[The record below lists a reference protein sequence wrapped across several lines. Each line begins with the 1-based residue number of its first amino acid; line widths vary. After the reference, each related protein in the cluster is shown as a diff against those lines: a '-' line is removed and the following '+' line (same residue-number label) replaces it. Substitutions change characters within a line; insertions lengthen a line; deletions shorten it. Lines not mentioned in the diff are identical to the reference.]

1 MDFSFFVR
9 IRNRMS
15 VRLEQLKKFLDED
28 PNDPF
33 NLYAL
38 ALELTKS
45 DSAEAIKLFEKLMAE
60 HITYLPT
67 YYHAAKLYETSAMA
81 DCAIAVYKKGI
92 EQAKA
97 QQQFKTLRELQSALD
112 ELVFE

>member
-1 MDFSFFVR
+1 MC
-9 IRNRMS
+9 MS
-15 VRLEQLKKFLDED
+15 TRVEQLKKFLEED
-28 PNDPF
+28 PHDPF

-38 ALELTKS
+38 ALELSKS
-45 DSAEAIKLFEKLMAE
+45 DAQQAISLFEKLMAE
-60 HITYLPT
+60 HTTYLPT
-67 YYHAAKLYETSAMA
+67 YYHAAKLYETSAQT
-81 DCAIAVYKKGI
+81 DHDITVYKKGI